1 MADPLQF
8 PRWAVVETI
17 SLLIECLVFA
27 IASNIVYLLQISIDA
42 KAKVIFAFFTRMP
55 WVPSYQTSFTRV
67 MLTFH
72 SIIAPTIVRLVYLQ
86 QTLDKADYMF
96 GMVNAIIATQCVLHY
111 TVMAASFSY
120 LKPFLSAFDSNFG
133 ATVNLD
139 TVAGSQYAPGSRNKG
154 KSYMMKSMSRSDKV
168 DELRTP
174 RAADID
180 ETRRNRTSSQDSKA
194 PIIVKTRTF
203 QVYTEPMAS

>member
-55 WVPSYQTSFTRV
+55 
-67 MLTFH
+67 
-72 SIIAPTIVRLVYLQ
+72 IIAPTIVRLVYLQ